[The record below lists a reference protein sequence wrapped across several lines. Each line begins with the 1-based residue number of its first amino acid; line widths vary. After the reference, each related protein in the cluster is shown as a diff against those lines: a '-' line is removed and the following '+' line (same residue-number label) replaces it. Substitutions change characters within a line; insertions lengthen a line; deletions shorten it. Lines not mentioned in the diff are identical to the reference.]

1 MEKKKW
7 NYRNIAI
14 SCKAGDL
21 LDEIAKFAAI
31 NKGAFITKLI
41 EREYENIVVN
51 GNKQ

>member
-7 NYRNIAI
+7 NYRTLAI
-14 SCKAGDL
+14 SCKAGML
-21 LDEIAKFAAI
+21 LDEISEQIAV
-31 NKGAFITKLI
+31 NKGAFIAKLI